1 MAQRTATVQMLNPD
15 ANFSV
20 MLTHENVREVRVMA
34 CTNYGGLV
42 RNSTY
47 AARAAGHGTH
57 LE

>member
-1 MAQRTATVQMLNPD
+1 MLNPD